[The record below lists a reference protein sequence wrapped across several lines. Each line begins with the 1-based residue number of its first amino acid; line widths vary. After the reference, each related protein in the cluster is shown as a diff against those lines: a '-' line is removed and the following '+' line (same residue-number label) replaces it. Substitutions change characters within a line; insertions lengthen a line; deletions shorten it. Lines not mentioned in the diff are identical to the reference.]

1 MLHLYNTRTKKKEPF
16 IPIHD
21 HHASMYTCGPTVYNY
36 AHIGNLRTYVFEDIL
51 RRVLKYNGYKV
62 KHVMNITDVGHL
74 TDDADDGE
82 DKMEKGAQREGKTA
96 WEIAKFYET
105 AFKSDISLL
114 NILEPTIWC
123 RATDHIAEQITFVK
137 KLTEKGH
144 TYTTTDGIYFDTTS
158 IPDYGNISNLQNQT
172 LEPGTRVALGQKKNI
187 HDFALWKFSNTPKNR
202 QMEWIAFGK
211 KGFPGWHIECSA
223 MALKYLGE
231 QFDIHCGGIDH
242 VPVHH
247 TNEIAQTESL
257 TGKKPWVKYW
267 LHGEFLVIDK
277 KKMAKSGE
285 NFITLQTLQ
294 EKGIDPLAYRYFL
307 LQGNYRKQLNF
318 SFSALKAA
326 QQGLQRLKKTISD
339 IPPDTVKDVSIV
351 KGFLEAINDDL
362 NTPEA
367 LAVLWKGLKNNLV
380 TKEVVMKFD
389 KVLGLK
395 LHHQKENTQN
405 LPKQIEALVTQR
417 KQARKEKNWELSDLL
432 RQQIIDQGYV
442 VEDTP
447 NGQQVEI
454 K

>member
-1 MLHLYNTRTKKKEPF
+1 
-16 IPIHD
+16 
-21 HHASMYTCGPTVYNY
+21 
-36 AHIGNLRTYVFEDIL
+36 
-51 RRVLKYNGYKV
+51 
-62 KHVMNITDVGHL
+62 
-74 TDDADDGE
+74 
-82 DKMEKGAQREGKTA
+82 
-96 WEIAKFYET
+96 
-105 AFKSDISLL
+105 
-114 NILEPTIWC
+114 
-123 RATDHIAEQITFVK
+123 
-137 KLTEKGH
+137 
-144 TYTTTDGIYFDTTS
+144 
-158 IPDYGNISNLQNQT
+158 
-172 LEPGTRVALGQKKNI
+172 
-187 HDFALWKFSNTPKNR
+187 
-202 QMEWIAFGK
+202 MEWIAFGK

-285 NFITLQTLQ
+285 NFITLQTLK

-395 LHHQKENTQN
+395 LLHQKENTQN

-447 NGQQVEI
+447 NGQQIQI